1 MLRASLLSFVMVKVT
16 LRVQLLQDDFGTQ
29 LVNLECKLK
38 QMHRCKNL
46 ILHAQIARNSA
57 EFYSSIS

>member
-1 MLRASLLSFVMVKVT
+1 MLRANLVSFVMVNVT
-16 LRVQLLQDDFGTQ
+16 LRVQLLQDDFGIQ

-46 ILHAQIARNSA
+46 ILHAQIA
-57 EFYSSIS
+57 